1 MKGQFG
7 PNGALYDG
15 WESRRHNPA
24 YDWYDYASL
33 LEMAFLLTTLRVI
46 IRLAT
51 PLTSLHY
58 VDIDTS
64 HFNGNEAPQSQVFAL
79 SLPSDGSTPKWTQ
92 GNPGWV
98 EVLPVVD
105 LGPNSRHIFEVGKAG
120 KEGKWGA
127 VMVNMMPDGGM
138 VSPQCDQRNRS
149 DARLRPDS
157 ELMVSRKPLLSQS
170 LFRPTT
176 SRSNPPTC
184 CLLSLVVASFH
195 ALMLSSLL
203 QATFSSLVVEWT
215 CLMGGKLSVVR
226 RSGASTHP
234 EAL

>member
-1 MKGQFG
+1 MIGTSIAH
-7 PNGALYDG
+7 P
-15 WESRRHNPA
+15 WR
-24 YDWYDYASL
+24 ASL
-33 LEMAFLLTTLRVI
+33 LTIRRVI

-79 SLPSDGSTPKWTQ
+79 SLPSDGSTPMWTQ

-138 VSPQCDQRNRS
+138 VGPRDNQRNRS
-149 DARLRPDS
+149 NKRDRPDS
-157 ELMVSRKPLLSQS
+157 GHTVSLKALLSLN
-170 LFRPTT
+170 LFRPTI
-176 SRSNPPTC
+176 SHSNPPTC
-184 CLLSLVVASFH
+184 YLLSLVAASFH
-195 ALMLSSLL
+195 ALTLSSLL
-203 QATFSSLVVEWT
+203 QAIFSSLVVE
-215 CLMGGKLSVVR
+215 
-226 RSGASTHP
+226 
-234 EAL
+234 